1 MVSSSTTS
9 APSPPTSQ
17 AVSSSSPQQPRSKK
31 AMDTRIHELTDD
43 EVRELTGL
51 LSRRPSFGIGR
62 PSKRWF
68 EHQAKLM
75 SRLPAAIMRPNNP
88 LKRLVVK
95 YGDAIGFDRP
105 LFEYPP
111 AVLCPTHYEL
121 HPRLMRRLFVIV
133 LDEVTRHADRL
144 RRWPGGR
151 RDPQFAAFLDRI
163 DGLGALW
170 MEPQLY
176 IETFHTPPADRRMVK
191 VESFCEA
198 CTLAVLGANARTLGD
213 IRAVIIDRAERTRD
227 RKERRWRE
235 DEARREERRRR
246 KEEGRGKRRTERED
260 EQRMLEYTNRDPE
273 REVWRRTGKTK
284 DVDAEQYHM
293 HLDEIEA
300 KHRLERERRRS
311 ASPRRES
318 KRYSHQSR
326 RESRHPHHHRSRR
339 DEDESG
345 PRDREPPKFRDPR
358 LLRIVNIWIDHLGAE
373 RAAKARAMSD
383 DALAMLRHYR
393 PEITAAAPRQR
404 PASYREVCLGNTGTG
419 AKPVLK
425 EVARSGRDAKHA
437 HRSRYGLP
445 VANAAPDPV
454 EAAEQRQAAEW
465 FRSADDARS
474 VYKADSLAGGVSD
487 VGLPSMPP
495 ASPEGRGYARPDN
508 PEPPGGGRF
517 SRNGSPTRSF
527 IQRFEREMQ
536 VDGGAGSE
544 RDPYDDEDDDEDE
557 EGEEAYARGGGEE
570 RDYEQ
575 EERSHEKVAAW
586 AVNAWADSHRDLS
599 RAELERGARSVIDGI
614 HPAFRPSPSR
624 ADSFARRSAVPLPL
638 FVGKDKGKGKERDTH
653 MDGDKDDR
661 TDTHKDGD
669 KDDRKDKRP
678 RSSRRESTLRTRT
691 DAGAEENGGGI
702 PCSESAVWT
711 DVTVHTDW
719 RDHSHHD
726 LANAPP
732 VPRVPSWYN
741 NRNDGNDG
749 DKTPT
754 QQSRPGAPVPSLVA
768 GIDPNQSTVS
778 FPAYADP
785 LGVRRVSSS
794 STPRPPAQQPPHSA
808 RASQAQAQKQT
819 TATSA
824 STKHQNPAASWS
836 AAKKPSRKYCF
847 LDSDVGSAVRDADR
861 RYLEKNA
868 GFMRGVRPEDNPFLS
883 SQLPSTSPTAA
894 AKGEERRTTRDG
906 TGTTNNRAPELPLR
920 DPGGSDDPW
929 AAYEKASTSHPSRAA
944 SSRTS
949 RGSRAMSKSTA
960 PTSVG
965 VGVGGDGRAPTPKVA
980 TAEDEREWRRGWGV
994 EDEDDFILPDD
1005 SASNVHWA
1013 RRAGRDD
1020 VTQLGDFVGR

>member
-1 MVSSSTTS
+1 MASSSTTN
-9 APSPPTSQ
+9 APSRPTSQ
-17 AVSSSSPQQPRSKK
+17 AVSSSSLHQPRSKK
-31 AMDTRIHELTDD
+31 AMDIRIHELTDD

-121 HPRLMRRLFVIV
+121 HPRVMRRLFVIV

-170 MEPQLY
+170 MEPRLY
-176 IETFHTPPADRRMVK
+176 IETFHAPPADRRMVK

-213 IRAVIIDRAERTRD
+213 IRAVIIDRAERIRD

-235 DEARREERRRR
+235 DEARRKDRRRR
-246 KEEGRGKRRTERED
+246 KEEGRGKKRTERED
-260 EQRMLEYTNRDPE
+260 EQRMLEHANRDPE
-273 REVWRRTGKTK
+273 REIWRRTGKAKNADT
-284 DVDAEQYHM
+284 EQYQM
-293 HLDEIEA
+293 HLDEVEA

-318 KRYSHQSR
+318 KCYSHQAR
-326 RESRHPHHHRSRR
+326 RESRRPHHHRSSR

-345 PRDREPPKFRDPR
+345 SRDREPPKFRDPR
-358 LLRIVNIWIDHLGAE
+358 LLRIVDIWIDHLGAE
-373 RAAKARAMSD
+373 RADKARAMSG
-383 DALAMLRHYR
+383 DALAMLRYYR
-393 PEITAAAPRQR
+393 PEIAAAAPRQR
-404 PASYREVCLGNTGTG
+404 PVSYREVRLGNTGTG

-445 VANAAPDPV
+445 VANAAPAPV

-465 FRSADDARS
+465 YRDADDARS
-474 VYKADSLAGGVSD
+474 VYKPDSLAGGFSD
-487 VGLPSMPP
+487 IGLPGMPP
-495 ASPEGRGYARPDN
+495 PSPGGGYARPDN
-508 PEPPGGGRF
+508 PEPPRSGQL

-527 IQRFEREMQ
+527 IQHFEREMQ
-536 VDGGAGSE
+536 VDGGAGSQ

-557 EGEEAYARGGGEE
+557 AYEEAYARGRGKEL
-570 RDYEQ
+570 DYEQ

-586 AVNAWADSHRDLS
+586 AVNAWAHSHRDLP

-624 ADSFARRSAVPLPL
+624 ADSFARRSAVPPPL
-638 FVGKDKGKGKERDTH
+638 FVGKDKGKGKDRDT
-653 MDGDKDDR
+653 DKDRDN
-661 TDTHKDGD
+661 
-669 KDDRKDKRP
+669 DDRKDKRH
-678 RSSRRESTLRTRT
+678 RHSRRESTLRSRT
-691 DAGAEENGGGI
+691 DAGAEKAGGV

-711 DVTVHTDW
+711 DATVHTDW

-732 VPRVPSWYN
+732 VPRVPSRYN

-754 QQSRPGAPVPSLVA
+754 QQSPPGAPVVGLVA
-768 GIDPNQSTVS
+768 GIDPNQSTIS
-778 FPAYADP
+778 FSAYADP
-785 LGVRRVSSS
+785 LGDRHVSSS
-794 STPRPPAQQPPHSA
+794 STPRHPAQQPPHSA
-808 RASQAQAQKQT
+808 RAGQVQVQGQT
-819 TATSA
+819 TPTSA
-824 STKHQNPAASWS
+824 SASAKHQNPAPSWS
-836 AAKKPSRKYCF
+836 PAKKPSRKYCF
-847 LDSDVGSAVRDADR
+847 PDSDVGSAVRDADR
-861 RYLEKNA
+861 WYLEKNA
-868 GFMRGVRPEDNPFLS
+868 GFMRGVRPEENPFLS
-883 SQLPSTSPTAA
+883 SQSPSTSPTAA
-894 AKGEERRTTRDG
+894 AKGEGGRTTRDG
-906 TGTTNNRAPELPLR
+906 TGTTDNRNPELPLR
-920 DPGGSDDPW
+920 DPGENDDPW

-949 RGSRAMSKSTA
+949 RGSRAASKSTA
-960 PTSVG
+960 PTSIDAG
-965 VGVGGDGRAPTPKVA
+965 GGGDGRAPTPRVA

-1013 RRAGRDD
+1013 RRASGDD
-1020 VTQLGDFVGR
+1020 VTRLGDFVGR

>member
-1 MVSSSTTS
+1 MASSSTTS
-9 APSPPTSQ
+9 APSPPASQ
-17 AVSSSSPQQPRSKK
+17 PVSSPQQPRSKK
-31 AMDTRIHELTDD
+31 TMDIRIHELTDD
-43 EVRELTGL
+43 EVRQLTGL

-68 EHQAKLM
+68 EHQTKLM

-88 LKRLVVK
+88 LKRLVFK
-95 YGDAIGFDRP
+95 YGDAIGIDRP

-176 IETFHTPPADRRMVK
+176 VETFHTPSADRRMVK

-213 IRAVIIDRAERTRD
+213 IRAIIVDRAERMRD

-246 KEEGRGKRRTERED
+246 KEEGREKRRAERED
-260 EQRMLEYTNRDPE
+260 EQRVLEHAKSDPE
-273 REVWRRTGKTK
+273 RDVWRRTGKAK
-284 DVDAEQYHM
+284 DADAEQYHM

-311 ASPRRES
+311 ASPRRGS
-318 KRYSHQSR
+318 KRYSHQPH

-345 PRDREPPKFRDPR
+345 SRDPGPPKFRDPR
-358 LLRIVNIWIDHLGAE
+358 LLRIMEIWIDHLGAE

-383 DALAMLRHYR
+383 DVLAMLRHYR

-404 PASYREVCLGNTGTG
+404 PVSYREVHLDNTGTG

-465 FRSADDARS
+465 YRSADDTRS
-474 VYKADSLAGGVSD
+474 VYKPDSLAGGVSN
-487 VGLPSMPP
+487 VGLPGMPP
-495 ASPEGRGYARPDN
+495 PSPGGGYARPDN
-508 PEPPGGGRF
+508 PEPPKGGRF
-517 SRNGSPTRSF
+517 SGNGSPTRSF

-536 VDGGAGSE
+536 VESGAGSE
-544 RDPYDDEDDDEDE
+544 RDPYDDEDEDDDYEED
-557 EGEEAYARGGGEE
+557 EEAYARGGGGGGEE

-575 EERSHEKVAAW
+575 EERSHEKVATW
-586 AVNAWADSHRDLS
+586 AVNAWADSHCDLS

-624 ADSFARRSAVPLPL
+624 ADSFARRSAVPSPL
-638 FVGKDKGKGKERDTH
+638 FVGKDKGKGKDRDTPEN
-653 MDGDKDDR
+653 R
-661 TDTHKDGD
+661 D
-669 KDDRKDKRP
+669 KDDRKDKRHGH
-678 RSSRRESTLRTRT
+678 SRRDSTLRIRT
-691 DAGAEENGGGI
+691 DASAEEKGGGI

-726 LANAPP
+726 LPNAPP
-732 VPRVPSWYN
+732 VPRVPSRYN
-741 NRNDGNDG
+741 NRNEGNDG

-754 QQSRPGAPVPSLVA
+754 QQSLPGVPVASLVV

-785 LGVRRVSSS
+785 LVDSRVSSS
-794 STPRPPAQQPPHSA
+794 TTPRPPAQQPPHSA
-808 RASQAQAQKQT
+808 HASQAQAQGQT
-819 TATSA
+819 TPTPASA
-824 STKHQNPAASWS
+824 KHHNPVPSWS
-836 AAKKPSRKYCF
+836 PAKKPSRKYCF
-847 LDSDVGSAVRDADR
+847 PDSDVGSTVRDTDR

-868 GFMRGVRPEDNPFLS
+868 GFLRGVRPEDNPFLS
-883 SQLPSTSPTAA
+883 SQSPSTTPAAA
-894 AKGEERRTTRDG
+894 AKGEDRRKTRDG
-906 TGTTNNRAPELPLR
+906 TGTTENRNPELPLR
-920 DPGGSDDPW
+920 DPGENDDPW
-929 AAYEKASTSHPSRAA
+929 AAYEKASTSHPSRAT
-944 SSRTS
+944 SSRMS
-949 RGSRAMSKSTA
+949 RGSRAISESTA

-965 VGVGGDGRAPTPKVA
+965 AGAGGDGRAPTPKVA

-994 EDEDDFILPDD
+994 EDEDEDDFIRPDD
-1005 SASNVHWA
+1005 SASNVYWA
-1013 RRAGRDD
+1013 RRACRDD
-1020 VTQLGDFVGR
+1020 VTQLGDFVGP

>member
-1 MVSSSTTS
+1 MASSSTTS
-9 APSPPTSQ
+9 APSPPTGH
-17 AVSSSSPQQPRSKK
+17 ALPSSSPQQPRSKK
-31 AMDTRIHELTDD
+31 AMDIRIHELTDG
-43 EVRELTGL
+43 EVRQLTGL

-75 SRLPAAIMRPNNP
+75 SRLPAALMRPNNP

-198 CTLAVLGANARTLGD
+198 CTLAVLGANARTLAD
-213 IRAVIIDRAERTRD
+213 IRAVIIDRAERMRH
-227 RKERRWRE
+227 RKEGRWRE

-246 KEEGRGKRRTERED
+246 KEEGREKRRAERED
-260 EQRMLEYTNRDPE
+260 EQRMLEHANRDPE
-273 REVWRRTGKTK
+273 REVWRRTGKAK
-284 DVDAEQYHM
+284 DADMEQYQM

-318 KRYSHQSR
+318 KRSSHQSR
-326 RESRHPHHHRSRR
+326 RESRRPDHHRSRR

-345 PRDREPPKFRDPR
+345 SRDREPPKFRDPR
-358 LLRIVNIWIDHLGAE
+358 LLRIVEIWIDHLGAE

-393 PEITAAAPRQR
+393 PEITAAPRQR
-404 PASYREVCLGNTGTG
+404 PVSYREVRLGSTGTG

-425 EVARSGRDAKHA
+425 EVARSGRDAKHT

-465 FRSADDARS
+465 YRSADDAKS
-474 VYKADSLAGGVSD
+474 MYKPDSLAGGVSN
-487 VGLPSMPP
+487 VGLPDMPP
-495 ASPEGRGYARPDN
+495 PSPGGGYARPDN
-508 PEPPGGGRF
+508 PEPPRGGRF
-517 SRNGSPTRSF
+517 SGNGSPTRSF

-536 VDGGAGSE
+536 VDGGGGCGSSE
-544 RDPYDDEDDDEDE
+544 RDPYDDYDEDDDEDE
-557 EGEEAYARGGGEE
+557 EDEEAYARGGGGGSEE

-586 AVNAWADSHRDLS
+586 AVNAWANSHRDLS

-624 ADSFARRSAVPLPL
+624 ADSFARRSAVPPPL
-638 FVGKDKGKGKERDTH
+638 FVGKDNGKGKDRDT
-653 MDGDKDDR
+653 K
-661 TDTHKDGD
+661 KDGD
-669 KDDRKDKRP
+669 KDDRKDKRH
-678 RSSRRESTLRTRT
+678 RHSLRESTLRIRT
-691 DAGAEENGGGI
+691 DAAAEEKGGGI

-719 RDHSHHD
+719 RDHSHPD

-732 VPRVPSWYN
+732 VPRVPSRYN
-741 NRNDGNDG
+741 NRNDSNHG
-749 DKTPT
+749 DKTAT
-754 QQSRPGAPVPSLVA
+754 QQSRPGAPVPSVVA

-785 LGVRRVSSS
+785 LGDRRASSS
-794 STPRPPAQQPPHSA
+794 STPRPSAQQPPHSA
-808 RASQAQAQKQT
+808 RPSQAQAQGEKMP
-819 TATSA
+819 TSA
-824 STKHQNPAASWS
+824 SAKHQNPAPSWS
-836 AAKKPSRKYCF
+836 PAKKPSRKYCF
-847 LDSDVGSAVRDADR
+847 PDSDIGSAVCDADR
-861 RYLEKNA
+861 RYLKKNA
-868 GFMRGVRPEDNPFLS
+868 GILRGVRPEDNPFLS
-883 SQLPSTSPTAA
+883 AQSPSTSAA
-894 AKGEERRTTRDG
+894 TAKGEDRRKTRDG
-906 TGTTNNRAPELPLR
+906 TGTTDNKNPESPLR

-929 AAYEKASTSHPSRAA
+929 AAYEKASTSYPSRAA

-949 RGSRAMSKSTA
+949 RGSRAISQSTA
-960 PTSVG
+960 PTS
-965 VGVGGDGRAPTPKVA
+965 VGVGGDGRAPTPRVA

-994 EDEDDFILPDD
+994 EDEDEDDFIRPDD
-1005 SASNVHWA
+1005 SASNVYWA
-1013 RRAGRDD
+1013 RRADGDD
-1020 VTQLGDFVGR
+1020 VTQLGDFLRR